1 MLTVVLYTFLAAF
14 LVLFVLMRYVLSK
27 QQLRLR
33 LGLLVDEHADK
44 PSGLRVM
51 IKRFSAYCESA
62 SWAKKQEQLLLQAG
76 VPFTGAEFMVI
87 SLGLAFLGLFLLA
100 ALSGGQVLLAIAGG
114 VLGYYLP
121 TVMARRKRK
130 KKQELVN
137 AQIAPALTMMAN
149 SLRSGYSYMQAIDL
163 VAKEMPYP
171 LGTEFGIVVKE
182 MNLGISTEDA
192 FMNLVRRVSTDDLDL
207 MVTAFLIQRQVG
219 GNLAELLDN
228 ISLTIRER
236 INMKQRINTL
246 TAQGKLSGVVLCLL
260 PIVLTLIM
268 YLINPEYLRSF
279 IAHPTGK
286 LMSLLGVVLMGVG
299 IIWMRKIVDIDV

>member
-1 MLTVVLYTFLAAF
+1 MLTVVLYTFLATF
-14 LVLFVLMRYVLSK
+14 LVLFVLMRYVLGK
-27 QQLRLR
+27 QHLRLR
-33 LGLLVDEHADK
+33 LGLLVDEQDDK
-44 PSGLRVM
+44 PSGLRAL

-62 SWAKKQEQLLLQAG
+62 SWAKKQELLLLQAG
-76 VPFTGAEFMVI
+76 MPFTGSEFMVI
-87 SLGLAFLGLFLLA
+87 SFGLAFFGFFLLA
-100 ALSGGQVLLAIAGG
+100 SLSGGKLLLAIAGG
-114 VLGYYLP
+114 VTGYYLP
-121 TVMARRKRK
+121 TVIARRKIK
-130 KKQELVN
+130 KKQQLVN
-137 AQIAPALTMMAN
+137 EQISPALTMMAN

-163 VAKEMPYP
+163 VAKEMSYP
-171 LGTEFGIVVKE
+171 LGAEFGIVVKE
-182 MNLGISTEDA
+182 MNLGIATEDA

-268 YLINPEYLRSF
+268 YLLNPEYLRSF
-279 IAHPTGK
+279 IAHPMGK
-286 LMSLLGVVLMGVG
+286 LLSLLGVVLMGVG
-299 IIWMRKIVDIDV
+299 IAWMRKIVDIDV